1 LLDFLLVHPDF
12 SAVSWIS
19 LIGSQMPIGGTT
31 GRQGLDEGK
40 RASMEEKVEPNNEI
54 KELLYA
60 LYQESLNILGDINY
74 AN

>member
-1 LLDFLLVHPDF
+1 
-12 SAVSWIS
+12 
-19 LIGSQMPIGGTT
+19 MPIGGTT

-74 AN
+74 VN